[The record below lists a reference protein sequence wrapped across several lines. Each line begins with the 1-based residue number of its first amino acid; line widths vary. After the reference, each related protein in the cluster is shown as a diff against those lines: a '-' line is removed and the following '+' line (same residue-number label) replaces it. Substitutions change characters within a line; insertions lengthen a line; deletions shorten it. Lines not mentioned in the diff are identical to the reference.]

1 MGRYRISE
9 LAERSGFPASTLRFY
24 EQEGLLPAAARTPG
38 GYRSY
43 DEHAVE
49 RLRFI
54 ARAKQLDLPLDEI
67 RDLAAVWDGGS
78 CSPVKARLDEL
89 LAAKIADVDA
99 RMADLTAFRSD
110 LAAAR
115 DGLGQNTPDGPCD
128 DNCGCVSP
136 PPTPTAR
143 RTLRLLAPRPTHT
156 LPIDLAPTEG
166 EPIACTLGGT
176 DQQTRIRDWTRLLEA
191 ATRREQVS
199 DEMRFVLPADPE
211 LIAEAARL
219 AALEQGCCRFMAFT
233 IDLPPGAAVL
243 TVRAPGEARDM
254 LDLVFGAQP

>member
-24 EQEGLLPAAARTPG
+24 EQEGLLPVATRTPG

-67 RDLAAVWDGGS
+67 RDLAAAWDGGS

-89 LAAKIADVDA
+89 LRAKIADVDA
-99 RMADLTAFRSD
+99 RIADLTAFRCD

-115 DGLGQNTPDGPCD
+115 DGLGQHTPDGPCD
-128 DNCGCVSP
+128 DDRGCVSP
-136 PPTPTAR
+136 PPSPPTR
-143 RTLRLLAPRPTHT
+143 RSLRLLAPRPV
-156 LPIDLAPTEG
+156 DLALTEG
-166 EPIACTLGGT
+166 EPIACTLSGT
-176 DQQTRIRDWTRLLEA
+176 DQQTRVRDWTRLREA
-191 ATRREQVS
+191 ATRREKLS
-199 DEMRFVLPADPE
+199 DGLRFVLPADPE
-211 LIAEAARL
+211 SIAEAARL
-219 AALEQGCCRFMAFT
+219 AALEQGCCRFLAFT
-233 IDLPPGAAVL
+233 LDLTPGAAVL
-243 TVRAPGEARDM
+243 TVRAPVEARDM